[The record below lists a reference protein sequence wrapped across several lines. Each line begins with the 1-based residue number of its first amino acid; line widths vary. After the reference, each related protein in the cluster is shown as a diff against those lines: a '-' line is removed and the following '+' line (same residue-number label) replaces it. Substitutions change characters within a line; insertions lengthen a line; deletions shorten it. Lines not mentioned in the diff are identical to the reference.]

1 MYVKEHPKLPIDEAS
16 ESATDDYKYYNGKRL
31 STSASSV
38 EDSKAFN
45 DSKSYHQYS
54 KSGGDLPSSNTHFE
68 PFERSKLGSGNHLGY
83 HMKGRTS
90 SLEVLKSDDN
100 QSVSSKRLS
109 IAASSVSDM
118 EDHENGAIKS
128 FVMERQFV
136 DNSPINDPYDV
147 LERQASPSTES
158 NNGIYNDMRHDGS
171 ATSSAFR
178 KDDDMSDISIED
190 EEDRDSD
197 DSEEI
202 SGDYD
207 NNVERSDFKN
217 RLSRSPDSENEAYNN
232 KVITEDILRTL
243 PSLCVF
249 QVSFHSAYIYVTPP
263 Y

>member
-1 MYVKEHPKLPIDEAS
+1 MTIRV
-16 ESATDDYKYYNGKRL
+16 
-31 STSASSV
+31 
-38 EDSKAFN
+38 
-45 DSKSYHQYS
+45 
-54 KSGGDLPSSNTHFE
+54 
-68 PFERSKLGSGNHLGY
+68 
-83 HMKGRTS
+83 
-90 SLEVLKSDDN
+90 
-100 QSVSSKRLS
+100 
-109 IAASSVSDM
+109 SVSDM